1 MFSGSY
7 PKIVSEKGQAL
18 MFSYDLDESEKK
30 AEEKS
35 NSDEDDAENNKKAA
49 KRQRVELIIDLNDKM
64 LAIFLL

>member
-18 MFSYDLDESEKK
+18 MFSYELDE
-30 AEEKS
+30 
-35 NSDEDDAENNKKAA
+35 SDEDDAENNKKAA